1 MMQKWFD
8 RFFHRLDDWFYRFFD
23 AVDRLAEWIER
34 QLRKIFN

>member
-1 MMQKWFD
+1 MID
-8 RFFHRLDDWFYRFFD
+8 RWLADFFG